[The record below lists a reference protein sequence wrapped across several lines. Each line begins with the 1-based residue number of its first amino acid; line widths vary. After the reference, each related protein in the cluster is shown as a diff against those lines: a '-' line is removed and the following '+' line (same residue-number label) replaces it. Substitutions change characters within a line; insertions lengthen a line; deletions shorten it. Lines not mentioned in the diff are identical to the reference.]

1 MSAAMTQ
8 NELTTPAPIARYN
21 IYSIIHKALRGWM
34 TDVLHRWGRM
44 DVEDECERNQAIE
57 NVRALLDVLAAHLRH
72 ENDVVHPAIEK
83 SRQSGAARTAQDH
96 VEHEHAIARLGNE
109 LATFASARPEL
120 RASLAHSFYLHL
132 SAFVAENFEHMVV
145 EETENHRALIAAY
158 SEREVLELEH
168 RIVSSLPPEESAATM
183 RWMLAYINAAE
194 RAFLVGNVKRN
205 APPAVLAGILGMAR
219 EILSQRDMFK
229 LEKALSA

>member
-1 MSAAMTQ
+1 MSAAMIQ
-8 NELTTPAPIARYN
+8 NELATPAPMARYN

-44 DVEDECERNQAIE
+44 DVEDECERKQAMQG
-57 NVRALLDVLAAHLRH
+57 VRALLDALSAHLRH

-83 SRQSGAARTAQDH
+83 SRQGGAARTAQDH
-96 VEHEHAIARLGNE
+96 VEHEHAIARLRDE
-109 LATFASARPEL
+109 LAAFTSARPEL
-120 RASLAHSFYLHL
+120 RASLAHGFYLHL
-132 SAFVAENFEHMVV
+132 STFVAENLEHMAV
-145 EETENHRALIAAY
+145 EETENHSALIAAY

-183 RWMLAYINAAE
+183 RWMFAYINAAE
-194 RAFLVGNVKRN
+194 RAFLAGKIKEN
-205 APPAVLAGILGMAR
+205 APPPVLAGVLGMAR

-229 LEKALSA
+229 LEKAIHL